1 MKKAHLAL
9 LVLAFGAR
17 CASIAHGR
25 YQNVPVRS
33 TPAGVFVQ
41 VACGDVPANGGMTPT
56 EVKLARGAE
65 HCSITLSK
73 SGYAEQVVNFTRVH
87 SAVAWS
93 NLVPGLVVGLAIGAA
108 SAPIVVFDDSSDSEN
123 KANTAALAGTIVGT
137 GIGVAIDRHT
147 GALYRQVPS
156 SVDVAMESRP

>member
-1 MKKAHLAL
+1 MKNAALAL
-9 LVLAFGAR
+9 LLLVCSAR
-17 CASIAHGR
+17 CASIVHGR

-33 TPAGVFVQ
+33 TPSGAYVQ
-41 VACGDVPANGGMTPT
+41 VACGDVPTNGGMTPT

-73 SGYAEQVVNFTRVH
+73 TGYAEQMVNFTRVH

-93 NLVPGLVVGLAIGAA
+93 NLVPGLAVGLAIGVA
-108 SAPIVVFDDSSDSEN
+108 SAPIVVFNDSSDTEN

-137 GIGVAIDRHT
+137 GIGVAVDRHT

-156 SVDVAMESRP
+156 SVDVALEGRP